1 MLKIKMTLLISH
13 FFAQSKKIKLSKIVA
28 SNLQMKKAMGYT
40 PASLKATYGL
50 GLVCLTFLG
59 MSSLQAQSISPQTLT
74 IAGGYS
80 QVGGYSLG
88 YSMGEESSITYYT
101 TATASTLSAG
111 FLQDFGFLE
120 RDHLVLDLSLSNAS
134 FEGSTT
140 QFFIPVG
147 DFTVKSS
154 RTTTSTKA
162 PLFSSLYGPGYDN
175 RYFEIK
181 DNVLFWSSADP
192 APGKETFLILAQ
204 VLDRKGNQVAKF
216 FEIKRTRTA
225 FSSLVV
231 SNTFTPNG
239 DGVNDKWSVPGLR
252 FYEGARIS
260 VFDKVGSRMFYT
272 EIPDQGWDGTFNGK
286 ELPIGSYFWVI
297 EALEIGEMRRGI
309 LNLIRK

>member
-1 MLKIKMTLLISH
+1 
-13 FFAQSKKIKLSKIVA
+13 
-28 SNLQMKKAMGYT
+28 MKKVTTYT
-40 PASLKATYGL
+40 RATYGL
-50 GLVCLTFLG
+50 GLLFLTLLG
-59 MSSLQAQSISPQTLT
+59 VSSLQAQSISPQTLNVS
-74 IAGGYS
+74 GGYTL
-80 QVGGYSLG
+80 VGGYSLG
-88 YSMGEESSITYYT
+88 YSVGEESSISHYT

-111 FLQDFGFLE
+111 FIQDFGFLE

-140 QFFIPVG
+140 VFFIPVG

-154 RTTTSTKA
+154 RTTTSTKT
-162 PLFSSLYGPGYDN
+162 PLFTNLFGPGYDN

-181 DNVLFWSSADP
+181 DNILFWSSADP
-192 APGKETFLILAQ
+192 APGKEIFQILAQ
-204 VLDRKGNQVAKF
+204 VLDRKGNAVTKF
-216 FEIKRTRTA
+216 FDIKRTRPE

-231 SNTFTPNG
+231 NNSFSPNG
-239 DGVNDKWSVPGLR
+239 DGINDNWSVPSLR

-297 EALEIGEMRRGI
+297 EALEVGEMRRGI

>member
-1 MLKIKMTLLISH
+1 
-13 FFAQSKKIKLSKIVA
+13 
-28 SNLQMKKAMGYT
+28 MKKAMAYT
-40 PASLKATYGL
+40 RASLKATYGM
-50 GLVCLTFLG
+50 GLLFLTLL
-59 MSSLQAQSISPQTLT
+59 SATSLQAQSISPQTQNVS
-74 IAGGYS
+74 GGYS
-80 QVGGYSLG
+80 LVGGYSLG
-88 YSMGEESSITYYT
+88 YSVGEESSISHYT

-111 FLQDFGFLE
+111 FIQNFGFLE

-134 FEGSTT
+134 FTGSTT

-147 DFTVKSS
+147 DFTVKTS

-181 DNVLFWSSADP
+181 DNVLFWSSAEP

-216 FEIKRTRTA
+216 FEIKRSRTA

-231 SNTFTPNG
+231 TNTFTPNG
-239 DGVNDKWSVPGLR
+239 DGTNDKWSVTGLR

-260 VFDKVGSRMFYT
+260 VFDKAGDRMFYT

-297 EALEIGEMRRGI
+297 EALEVGEIRRGI

>member
-1 MLKIKMTLLISH
+1 
-13 FFAQSKKIKLSKIVA
+13 
-28 SNLQMKKAMGYT
+28 
-40 PASLKATYGL
+40 
-50 GLVCLTFLG
+50 
-59 MSSLQAQSISPQTLT
+59 
-74 IAGGYS
+74 
-80 QVGGYSLG
+80 LG
-88 YSMGEESSITYYT
+88 YSVGEESSISHYT

-111 FLQDFGFLE
+111 FIQDFGFLE
-120 RDHLVLDLSLSNAS
+120 RDHLVLDLTLSNAS
-134 FEGSTT
+134 FTGSTT

-147 DFTVKSS
+147 DFSVKTS

-175 RYFEIK
+175 SYFEIK

-216 FEIKRTRTA
+216 FEIKRSRTA

-231 SNTFTPNG
+231 ANTFTPNG
-239 DGVNDKWSVPGLR
+239 DGTNDNWSVPGLR

-260 VFDKVGSRMFYT
+260 VFDKDGDRLFYT

-297 EALEIGEMRRGI
+297 EALEVGEIRRGI

>member
-1 MLKIKMTLLISH
+1 
-13 FFAQSKKIKLSKIVA
+13 
-28 SNLQMKKAMGYT
+28 MKKEIANT

-50 GLVCLTFLG
+50 GLLCLTLLG
-59 MSSLQAQSISPQTLT
+59 MSSLQAQSISPQTLN

-88 YSMGEESSITYYT
+88 YSLGEESSITYYT

-147 DFTVKSS
+147 AFSVKTS

-162 PLFSSLYGPGYDN
+162 PLFTSLYGPGYDN
-175 RYFEIK
+175 PYFYIK
-181 DNVLFWSSADP
+181 DNTLFWNSADP

-204 VLDRKGNQVAKF
+204 AISAKF
-216 FEIKRTRTA
+216 LDMLLLLRGGERLERRDQRAYPEAGGERIFVLAYGGPQVSHRPKA
-225 FSSLVV
+225 FRCFDVGL
-231 SNTFTPNG
+231 
-239 DGVNDKWSVPGLR
+239 SV
-252 FYEGARIS
+252 
-260 VFDKVGSRMFYT
+260 
-272 EIPDQGWDGTFNGK
+272 
-286 ELPIGSYFWVI
+286 
-297 EALEIGEMRRGI
+297 
-309 LNLIRK
+309 

>member
-1 MLKIKMTLLISH
+1 
-13 FFAQSKKIKLSKIVA
+13 
-28 SNLQMKKAMGYT
+28 MKKAMTYT
-40 PASLKATYGL
+40 SASLKATYSL
-50 GLVCLTFLG
+50 GLLILTLL
-59 MSSLQAQSISPQTLT
+59 SATSLQAQSISPQTLNVS
-74 IAGGYS
+74 GGYS

-88 YSMGEESSITYYT
+88 YSVGEESSISHYT

-111 FLQDFGFLE
+111 FIQNFGFLD
-120 RDHLVLDLSLSNAS
+120 RDNLVLDLSLSNAS
-134 FEGSTT
+134 FVGSTT

-147 DFTVKSS
+147 DFSVKTS

-181 DNVLFWSSADP
+181 ENVLFWSSAEP

-216 FEIKRTRTA
+216 FEIKRSRTT

-231 SNTFTPNG
+231 ANTFTPNG
-239 DGVNDKWSVPGLR
+239 DGKNDKWSVPGLR
-252 FYEGARIS
+252 FYEGARVS
-260 VFDKVGSRMFYT
+260 VFDKDGDRLFYT

-297 EALEIGEMRRGI
+297 EALELGEIRRGI

>member
-1 MLKIKMTLLISH
+1 
-13 FFAQSKKIKLSKIVA
+13 
-28 SNLQMKKAMGYT
+28 MKKVTTYT
-40 PASLKATYGL
+40 RASLKATYGM
-50 GLVCLTFLG
+50 GLLVLTLL
-59 MSSLQAQSISPQTLT
+59 SATSLQAQSISPQTQNVS
-74 IAGGYS
+74 GGYS

-88 YSMGEESSITYYT
+88 YSVGEESSISHYT

-111 FLQDFGFLE
+111 FIQNFGFLD

-134 FEGSTT
+134 FVGSTT

-147 DFTVKSS
+147 DFSVKTS

-162 PLFSSLYGPGYDN
+162 PLFASLNGPGYDN

-181 DNVLFWSSADP
+181 DNVLFWSSAEP

-216 FEIKRTRTA
+216 FEIKRSRTA

-231 SNTFTPNG
+231 ANTFTPNG
-239 DGVNDKWSVPGLR
+239 DGKNDKWSVPGLR
-252 FYEGARIS
+252 FYEGARVS
-260 VFDKVGSRMFYT
+260 VFDKDGDRLFYT
-272 EIPDQGWDGTFNGK
+272 EIPDQGWDGTYKGK
-286 ELPIGSYFWVI
+286 QLPIGSYYWVI
-297 EALEIGEMRRGI
+297 EALELGEIRRGI

>member
-1 MLKIKMTLLISH
+1 
-13 FFAQSKKIKLSKIVA
+13 
-28 SNLQMKKAMGYT
+28 MKKSMGYT
-40 PASLKATYGL
+40 PVSLKATYGL
-50 GLVCLTFLG
+50 GLLCLTLLG
-59 MSSLQAQSISPQTLT
+59 MSSLQAQSISPQTLN

-111 FLQDFGFLE
+111 FIQDFGFLE

-134 FEGSTT
+134 FVGSTT
-140 QFFIPVG
+140 QFFIPIG
-147 DFTVKSS
+147 DFSVKTS

-162 PLFSSLYGPGYDN
+162 PLFTSLYGPGYDN
-175 RYFEIK
+175 PYFYIK
-181 DNVLFWSSADP
+181 DNTLFWNSADP
-192 APGKETFLILAQ
+192 APGKETFLVLAQ

-216 FEIKRTRTA
+216 FEIKRSRTA

-231 SNTFTPNG
+231 ANTFTPNG
-239 DGVNDKWSVPGLR
+239 DGTNDKWTVPGLR

-260 VFDKVGSRMFYT
+260 VFDKAGSRMFYT

-297 EALEIGEMRRGI
+297 EAIEVGEIRRGI